1 MVEMA
6 DLSIVAIMPLYNGAQ
21 FVEEAILSVLNQTRP
36 PEEFLIIDDGS
47 TDDGPD
53 IVKRFAEKY
62 PITLLRKENGGQ
74 SSARNYGVQHSKSS
88 LIALIDQDDRWY
100 ATHLEDLIEPFKKP
114 RGMPLG
120 WTYSDFDDID
130 DKGRVVSRSFL
141 SNPALQ
147 NPKRHLTVFL
157 AQGAIIQPS
166 ATVISRDAFQAVGG
180 FDERLCGYEDDDLF
194 LRIFRANYDNAFISH
209 STSQWRIHESSCG
222 ASDRNDDS
230 LRYYVEKL
238 LAEYKDDRWRG
249 HYYARDAIGPR
260 FVTIWM
266 QMYIRANRYKNHAKM
281 KEYVREAIKLLPLLA
296 MRKRAVLTIAL
307 ALMRSPYI
315 GNIMLSTPFLARRVG
330 RWI

>member
-1 MVEMA
+1 MA
-6 DLSIVAIMPLYNGAQ
+6 DLSIVAVMPLYNGAQ
-21 FVEEAILSVLNQTRP
+21 FVEEAILSVSNQTRKP
-36 PEEFLIIDDGS
+36 DEFLVIDDGS
-47 TDDGPD
+47 TDNGPEL
-53 IVKRFAEKY
+53 VKAFAQKY

-74 SSARNYGVQHSKSS
+74 SAARNFGVRHSKSS

-100 ATHLEDLIEPFKKP
+100 ATHLEDLIKPFKET

-120 WTYSDFDDID
+120 WAYSDFDDID
-130 DKGRVVSRSFL
+130 ESGSVVSRSFL
-141 SNPALQ
+141 SNPNLQ

-166 ATVISRDAFQAVGG
+166 ATLISREAFEAVGG
-180 FDERLCGYEDDDLF
+180 FDEKLCGYEDDDLF
-194 LRIFRANYDNAFISH
+194 LRIFRANFDNAFIPH
-209 STSQWRIHESSCG
+209 STSQWRIHDSSCG
-222 ASDRNDDS
+222 ASDRNDNS
-230 LRYYVEKL
+230 LRYYIGKL
-238 LAEYKDDRWRG
+238 LAEYKDDPWRG

-296 MRKRAVLTIAL
+296 LRKRLVLTIAL
-307 ALMRSPYI
+307 TFMRSPFI
-315 GNIMLSTPFLARRVG
+315 GNIMLSTPLLARRVG